1 MSLKKVCIIGSGN
14 FGSAISRLVGHNT
27 ARLGE
32 KFVEQ
37 VNMWVYEED
46 VDGNNLTTIINTT
59 HENVKYLP
67 GRLLPQNIVAVP
79 DLISAAKD
87 ADLLIFVLPHQF
99 LTRVCQNLR
108 GNIKPGAR
116 AISLIKGFS
125 ILPGGGIKLVSN
137 LISQELDIPVAVLI
151 GANIANEVADE
162 KFCETTIGAG
172 DPDIGAEFSLLFQT
186 EYFRV
191 SVVPDANSVEVCGA
205 LKNIVACGA
214 GFCDGMKLG
223 DNTKATVIRLGLK
236 EIISFVD
243 KFYPGGDLCTFLES
257 CGVADLVT
265 TCYGGRNRR
274 VAQAF
279 VESESNQTIAELEME
294 LLNGQKLQG
303 PETAAEV
310 NAMLKGR
317 NMETVF
323 PIFTQVHRICVK
335 EAEPISIIEAMRNHP
350 ARLHA

>member
-1 MSLKKVCIIGSGN
+1 MSPKKVCIVGSGN
-14 FGSAISRLVGHNT
+14 FGSAISRMVGLNA
-27 ARLGE
+27 ARLPH

-46 VDGNNLTTIINTT
+46 INGENLSDIINIS

-67 GRLLPQNIVAVP
+67 GRLLPQNIMAEP
-79 DLISAAKD
+79 DLVLAARD

-99 LTRVCQNLR
+99 LTRVCQSLR
-108 GNIKPGAR
+108 GNLKQGAR

-125 ILPGGGIKLVSN
+125 ILPEGGIKLVSS
-137 LISQELDIPVAVLI
+137 LISQQLDIPVAVLI

-162 KFCETTIGAG
+162 KFCETTIGANNA
-172 DPDIGAEFSLLFQT
+172 DIGREFALLFQT
-186 EYFRV
+186 ENFRV
-191 SVVPDANSVEVCGA
+191 SIVPDADCVEVCGA

-214 GFCDGMKLG
+214 GFCDGLKLG

-236 EIISFVD
+236 EIIFFVE
-243 KFYPGGDLCTFLES
+243 KFYPGGDLSTFLES

-279 VESESNQTIAELEME
+279 VESNQTIAELEME

-310 NAMLKGR
+310 YAMLKGK
-317 NMETVF
+317 NMEEEF

-335 EAEPISIIEAMRNHP
+335 EADPRSLIEAMRNHP
-350 ARLHA
+350 ARL